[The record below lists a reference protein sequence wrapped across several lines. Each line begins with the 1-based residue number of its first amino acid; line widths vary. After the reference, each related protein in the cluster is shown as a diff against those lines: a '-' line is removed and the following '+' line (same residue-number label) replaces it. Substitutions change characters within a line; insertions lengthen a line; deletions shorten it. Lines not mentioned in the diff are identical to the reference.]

1 MPWRVWILWIA
12 FLARGSFYCVLLPLW
27 EGWDEYAHFAYL
39 QHATQT
45 WELPSFDEK
54 VSREIDESMRLAPLP
69 YELRW
74 IGAPYLTTAQ
84 WWALPA
90 AERDERV
97 RQLAAIPPGWAREPA
112 AHDFAFYEAQQP
124 PLYYWLMALPLR
136 VVPSWHLWPRVLLM
150 RLLSMMLASAAIPLT
165 WLASRSVGATALLT
179 VASGFAIDTARVAND
194 SLAIALAA
202 LLLWLVMRRGH
213 WAAVGLVL
221 GAGLLAKAY
230 FLGLL
235 LAVVIC
241 GGFRSAG
248 LGLLL
253 AGWWYVRNM
262 LLGLSPAGWQDQ
274 TSLAQ
279 MLHAAVTVNWID
291 AARVTA
297 KSFFWFGGW
306 SFLTLKS
313 WIYTLANLAGL
324 AALGLAFR
332 KRFELR
338 IPLIFAACVLAE
350 MAVGVLSYQA
360 THGIG
365 SIPGWYG
372 WVAGGMLAIVMA
384 ASLGRATAGL
394 VAALAVIDLYGAAA
408 VMAPY
413 YAGIVARG
421 HVHLIW
427 PGVPWPL
434 TILWIAGTLAGP
446 AAAFG
451 SLRERPR
458 AATS

>member
-1 MPWRVWILWIA
+1 MPSRVWILWMA

-39 QHATQT
+39 QHATQS
-45 WELPSFDEK
+45 WALPRLDEK
-54 VSREIDESMRLAPLP
+54 ISREIDESMRLAPLP

-74 IGAPYLTTAQ
+74 IGPPYLTTAQ

-90 AERDERV
+90 AERTART
-97 RQLAAIPPGWAREPA
+97 RQLAAIPPEWARQPG

-136 VVPSWHLWPRVLLM
+136 LVSSWHLWPRVLLM
-150 RLLSMMLASAAIPLT
+150 RLLSMMLASVAIPLT
-165 WLASRSVGATALLT
+165 WMASRSLGATALLT

-202 LLLWLVMRRGH
+202 ALLYLVMRHRH
-213 WAAVGLVL
+213 WSLIGLAL

-235 LAVVIC
+235 LAVLIC
-241 GGFRSAG
+241 GEFQAVG
-248 LGLLL
+248 LSLLVG
-253 AGWWYVRNM
+253 GWWYVRNV
-262 LLGLSPAGWQDQ
+262 LLGVSPAGWQDQ
-274 TSLAQ
+274 TSMAQ
-279 MLHAAVTVNWID
+279 MLHAAIAVNWLD

-306 SFLTLKS
+306 SFVTLKS
-313 WIYTLANLAGL
+313 WIYTLANAAGL
-324 AALGLAFR
+324 ATLGLAIR
-332 KRFELR
+332 KRRELR
-338 IPLIFAACVLAE
+338 IPLIFAGCVLAE

-384 ASLGRATAGL
+384 AGLGRVTAFL
-394 VAALAVIDLYGAAA
+394 VAGLAVIDLYAAA

-413 YAGIVARG
+413 YAGAVERG

-427 PGVPWPL
+427 PQVPWPL
-434 TILWIAGTLAGP
+434 TVLWIAGTLTGP
-446 AAAFG
+446 GVAF
-451 SLRERPR
+451 SSFRARPR